1 MLKIRLRRMG
11 SRHRPFYRFVV
22 SDGRKTPTASALE
35 ELGYYDPRRDPV
47 ALKVDLERVDYWVGV
62 GAQLSETVRQL
73 VKRAR
78 TGKAFAI
85 EEATATVAARRAEE
99 AKKSI
104 EDSKK
109 RAAEEAQ
116 KVAEEAKKAEQEA
129 AKKAAEEAKA
139 AEKAEADKAKAEK
152 AEAGKGKAEKAEAAA
167 DDGDAAKGDAAK
179 GDAAAEAST
188 DGDTEEAKG

>member
-11 SRHRPFYRFVV
+11 SRHRPFYRLVV
-22 SDGRKTPTASALE
+22 SDARKTPTAAALE

-47 ALKVDLERVDYWVGV
+47 ALKVDLDRVDYWVGV
-62 GAQLSETVRQL
+62 GAQLSETVRKL

-78 TGKAFAI
+78 SGKAYAI
-85 EEATATVAARRAEE
+85 EEATATVNARRAEE

-109 RAAEEAQ
+109 RAAEEAA

-139 AEKAEADKAKAEK
+139 AEKAAKEAEK
-152 AEAGKGKAEKAEAAA
+152 AAKAAAEEAPKADAAKEASGAEAA
-167 DDGDAAKGDAAK
+167 GDEGGTKD
-179 GDAAAEAST
+179 
-188 DGDTEEAKG
+188 